1 MFIQLKDHKAH
12 VYVKNDIDSSKNNF
26 IFIPGAGM
34 DHRTLSMFDF
44 GSIEDNYNIIAID
57 LPGHGYT
64 SGPLIHDV
72 EGHTKFCE
80 ELLQH
85 LNLSDCVFAGHS
97 WGGLVAL
104 DLSLKVSNKMTICM
118 NIAYPFLVGELLLD
132 HAKGN
137 LDQAVEFL
145 TKYGVYKFP
154 DVEIKTQGFGV
165 KGSGFYGRS
174 KGEIKSPYGTK
185 TVESDP
191 EREIKLYPLKRLF
204 NQAQKEISSIDLK
217 SCNKFRLSDD
227 QIANL
232 NNVKFIFCDKDK
244 LARYNSENTILQNLR
259 LGEDIFILNETG
271 HFPFFE
277 DPVQLKTALTKVLV
291 SDVSK

>member
-1 MFIQLKDHKAH
+1 MFIQLKNHKAH
-12 VYVKNDIDSSKNNF
+12 VYVKNNIDSSKKNF

-34 DHRTLSMFDF
+34 DHRTLSMFEF
-44 GSIEDNYNIIAID
+44 GLIEDNYNIIAID

-72 EGHTKFCE
+72 KGHAEFCV

-104 DLSLKVSNKMTICM
+104 TLSLRASNQMTICM
-118 NIAYPFLVGELLLD
+118 NIAYPFLVGDLLLD

-154 DVEIKTQGFGV
+154 DIEIKTQGFGV

-185 TVESDP
+185 TVELDP

-204 NQAQKEISSIDLK
+204 NQTQKEISSIDLK
-217 SCNKFRLSDD
+217 SCNKFILQDD
-227 QIANL
+227 QLASL
-232 NNVKFIFCDKDK
+232 NNVKYIFCDKDK
-244 LARYNSENTILQNLR
+244 LARYNAECVLLR
-259 LGEDIFILNETG
+259 NIQLEKDIFILNETG

-277 DPVQLKTALTKVLV
+277 DPGQLEMTLV
-291 SDVSK
+291 KLLASNAS

>member
-12 VYVKNDIDSSKNNF
+12 VYIKNDLDNSKKNF
-26 IFIPGAGM
+26 VFIPGAGM
-34 DHRTLSMFDF
+34 DHRTLSMFKF
-44 GSIEDNYNIIAID
+44 GSLEEEYNIIAID

-72 EGHTKFCE
+72 EGHTKFCI
-80 ELLQH
+80 ELFEH
-85 LNLSDCVFAGHS
+85 IDLNDPIFVGHS

-104 DLSLKVSNKMTICM
+104 DLSLKVSNSMTICM
-118 NIAYPFLVGELLLD
+118 NIAYPFLVGDLLLD
-132 HAKGN
+132 YAKGN

-154 DVEIKTQGFGV
+154 EIEVKTQGFGV
-165 KGSGFYGRS
+165 KGSGFYGRT

-204 NQAQKEISSIDLK
+204 NQTQKEISSIDLK
-217 SCNKFRLSDD
+217 SCNKYRLSDS
-227 QIANL
+227 QFSEL

-244 LARYNSENTILQNLR
+244 LARYNADNIILKNLD
-259 LGEDIFILNETG
+259 LEKDIFILNETG

-277 DPVQLKTALTKVLV
+277 DPDQLETTLIKILS
-291 SDVSK
+291 SDVK

>member
-12 VYVKNDIDSSKNNF
+12 LFIKNDLDASKKNF
-26 IFIPGAGM
+26 VFIPGAGM
-34 DHRTLSMFDF
+34 DHRTLSMFKF
-44 GSIEDNYNIIAID
+44 GSLEEEYNIVAID

-72 EGHTKFCE
+72 EGHTKFCM
-80 ELLQH
+80 ELFEH
-85 LNLSDCVFAGHS
+85 IELNNPIFVGHS

-104 DLSLKVSNKMTICM
+104 DLSLKLSNSMTICM
-118 NIAYPFLVGELLLD
+118 NIAYPFLVGDLLLE

-154 DVEIKTQGFGV
+154 EIEIKTQGFGV
-165 KGSGFYGRS
+165 KGSGFYGRT

-204 NQAQKEISSIDLK
+204 NQTQKEISSIDLK
-217 SCNKFRLSDD
+217 SCNKYRLRDSQLDE
-227 QIANL
+227 L

-244 LARYNSENTILQNLR
+244 LARYDADNIILKNLD
-259 LGEDIFILNETG
+259 LEKDIFILNETG

-277 DPVQLKTALTKVLV
+277 DPDQLEVTLLKILS
-291 SDVSK
+291 SDVK

>member
-12 VYVKNDIDSSKNNF
+12 VFIQNKLDSSKENF

-34 DHRTLSMFDF
+34 DHRTLSMFKLD
-44 GSIEDNYNIIAID
+44 SIEDKYNLIALD

-64 SGPLIHDV
+64 TGPLIYDV
-72 EGHTKFCE
+72 EGHTNFCNQLIE
-80 ELLQH
+80 NLEL
-85 LNLSDCVFAGHS
+85 NNPIIAGHS

-104 DLSLKVSNKMTICM
+104 DLSSKIKNKMTICI
-118 NIAYPFLVGELLLD
+118 NIAYPFLVGEILLE

-154 DVEIKTQGFGV
+154 EVEIKSQGFGV
-165 KGSGFYGRS
+165 KGSGFYGRT
-174 KGEIKSPYGTK
+174 KGQIKSPYGTK

-217 SCNKFRLSDD
+217 SCNNFRLSDEK
-227 QIANL
+227 INKL
-232 NNVKFIFCDKDK
+232 SNVKYIFCDKDK
-244 LARYNSENTILQNLR
+244 LARYNPENVLLKNLQLD
-259 LGEDIFILNETG
+259 EDIFILNETG

-277 DPVQLKTALTKVLV
+277 DPEQLQRTLIRLLG
-291 SDVSK
+291 SNDS

>member
-12 VYVKNDIDSSKNNF
+12 VFVNNDIDSSKDT
-26 IFIPGAGM
+26 IVFIPGAGM
-34 DHRTLSMFDF
+34 DHRTLSMFKLDKIKEEF
-44 GSIEDNYNIIAID
+44 NIVAID

-64 SGPLIHDV
+64 SGPLIQDV
-72 EGHTKFCE
+72 EGHTKFCIDLLNHM
-80 ELLQH
+80 ELK
-85 LNLSDCVFAGHS
+85 SPIFVGHS
-97 WGGLVAL
+97 WGGLIAL
-104 DLSLKVSNKMTICM
+104 DLSLKVKNRITLCM
-118 NIAYPFLVGELLLD
+118 NIAYPFLVGEMLLD

-154 DVEIKTQGFGV
+154 EIEIKSQGFGV

-217 SCNKFRLSDD
+217 SCNKFRLCDE
-227 QIANL
+227 QINKL
-232 NNVKFIFCDKDK
+232 SNVKYIFCDKDK
-244 LARYNSENTILQNLR
+244 LARYNPENVLLKNLQLD
-259 LGEDIFILNETG
+259 EDIFILNETG
-271 HFPFFE
+271 HFPFYE
-277 DPVQLKTALTKVLV
+277 DPEQLQRTLIRLLG
-291 SDVSK
+291 SNDS

>member
-12 VYVKNDIDSSKNNF
+12 LFIKNDLDASKKNF
-26 IFIPGAGM
+26 VFIPGAGM
-34 DHRTLSMFDF
+34 DHRTLSMFKF
-44 GSIEDNYNIIAID
+44 GSLEEEYNILAID

-72 EGHTKFCE
+72 EGHTKFCM
-80 ELLQH
+80 ELFEH
-85 LNLSDCVFAGHS
+85 IKLNNPIFVGHS

-104 DLSLKVSNKMTICM
+104 DLSLKVSNSMTICM
-118 NIAYPFLVGELLLD
+118 NIAYPFLVGDLLLE

-154 DVEIKTQGFGV
+154 EIEIKTQGFGV
-165 KGSGFYGRS
+165 KGSGFYGRT

-204 NQAQKEISSIDLK
+204 NQTQKEISSIDLK
-217 SCNKFRLSDD
+217 SCNKYRLRDSQLDE
-227 QIANL
+227 L

-244 LARYNSENTILQNLR
+244 LARYDADNIILKNLD
-259 LGEDIFILNETG
+259 LEKDIFILNETG

-277 DPVQLKTALTKVLV
+277 DPDQLEITLLKILS
-291 SDVSK
+291 SDVK